1 MASITKR
8 ARNKNSPWVV
18 RWYAEDGKQRE
29 AAFRLRS
36 EANDFRIKVEHD
48 TRTGNFIDPKLG
60 AESFIV
66 AAERYIGQLAAA
78 PETKRAYRSV
88 LTNHVKPALGGR
100 TLRQVG
106 ADRDG
111 ITRLLNVALVGLS
124 DSRREIARAVVVGT
138 LDEAVRGGKLPQ
150 HRASGI
156 RLTSNGRAPDRS
168 DFVFPSKA
176 QLDKL
181 AAGLQPPRVITK
193 GLPLSIRL
201 MRGCGLRVSEA
212 LAVRDTCLSG
222 DVLRISEQIAPDGR
236 STVPLKHRKAGEYRE
251 IPAPG
256 YVREAIAGHVDE
268 YGIRD
273 GYLFAGVRVPYVM
286 HRSYL
291 KAFSKAVEDAGI
303 PAGFVPHSLRHV
315 FASSLLSAGVPITD
329 VAEWLGHR
337 SIQVTYGI
345 YGHLV
350 PSALGRAAE
359 ALDAEYAAWSDEAA

>member
-18 RWYAEDGKQRE
+18 RWYIENGKQRE
-29 AAFRLRS
+29 AAFKTRG
-36 EANDFRIKVEHD
+36 EAKDFLVKLEHD
-48 TRTGNFIDPKLG
+48 TRTGIFVDPKLG
-60 AESFIV
+60 TEPFTV

-88 LTNHVKPALGGR
+88 LANHVEPALGGR

-111 ITRLLNVALVGLS
+111 VTRLLNVTLAGLS
-124 DSRREIARAVVVGT
+124 DSRREIARAVIGGA
-138 LDEAVRGGKLPQ
+138 LDEAVRGGRLPQ
-150 HRASGI
+150 HRAAGI
-156 RLTSNGRAPDRS
+156 RLTTNGRAPDRS
-168 DFVFPSKA
+168 DFVFPSRP
-176 QLDKL
+176 QLDAL
-181 AAGLQPPRVITK
+181 ASGLLPPKVLTK
-193 GLPLSIRL
+193 GLPTTVWL
-201 MRGCGLRVSEA
+201 MRGCGLRISEA

-222 DVLRISEQIAPDGR
+222 DVLRVSEQVAPDGR
-236 STVPLKHRKAGEYRE
+236 STVPLKHRKPGEYRD
-251 IPAPG
+251 IPCPG
-256 YVREAIAGHVDE
+256 YVQDAIASHVGE
-268 YGIRD
+268 YGTRD
-273 GYLFAGVRVPYVM
+273 GYLFAGVRVPHVM

-291 KAFSKAVEDAGI
+291 KAFVRAAEEAGI
-303 PAGFVPHSLRHV
+303 PQGFTPHSLRHV

-350 PSALGRAAE
+350 PAAWGRAAE
-359 ALDAEYAAWSDEAA
+359 ALDAEYESWSAA

>member
-8 ARNKNSPWVV
+8 PRNRVKPWAV

-29 AAFRLRS
+29 ASFKTRG
-36 EANDFRIKVEHD
+36 EAKDFLVKLEHD
-48 TRTGNFIDPKLG
+48 TRTGTFVDPKLG
-60 AESFIV
+60 AESFAV

-88 LTNHVKPALGGR
+88 LANHVEPALGSR

-111 ITRLLNVALVGLS
+111 VARLLNVTLTGLS
-124 DSRREIARAVVVGT
+124 DSRREIARAVIAGT
-138 LDEAVRGGKLPQ
+138 LDESVRGGKLPQ

-156 RLTSNGRAPDRS
+156 RLVTNGHAPDRS
-168 DFVFPSKA
+168 DFVFPTKP
-176 QLDKL
+176 QLDLL

-193 GLPLSIRL
+193 GLPLTIWL
-201 MRGCGLRVSEA
+201 MRGCGLRISEA
-212 LAVRDTCLSG
+212 LAVRDTCLRD
-222 DVLRISEQIAPDGR
+222 DVLRISEQVAPDGR
-236 STVPLKHRKAGEYRE
+236 GTVPLKHRKPGEYRQ
-251 IPAPG
+251 IPCPG
-256 YVREAIAGHVDE
+256 YVQEAIASHVDG
-268 YGIRD
+268 YGTRD
-273 GYLFAGVRVPYVM
+273 RYLFAGVRVPHVM
-286 HRSYL
+286 GRSYL
-291 KAFSKAVEDAGI
+291 KAFTKAAGDAGI
-303 PAGFVPHSLRHV
+303 PAGFTPHSLRHV

-350 PSALGRAAE
+350 PSALGRATE
-359 ALDAEYAAWSDEAA
+359 ALDAEYAAWSAA